1 MKTALVLMCTTALV
15 FGGIS
20 NSHAALVISEV
31 LFNEVGSDTVGE
43 WIEIY
48 NSGPAAIDLTDYK
61 IGDEETSGGTGTG
74 ESVVRFPAGASIGPG
89 AVQTVAVSAARFQ
102 TVYGFAPT
110 YELQGTNLSVGQM
123 LAYAAWDPDGGL
135 INMSNTNDQAI
146 LLNGSDTIVDAVNWG
161 NTSFLNPGLAQ
172 PVDDGRSY
180 ERSNPLVDTDTASDW
195 QLGPANATAALRS
208 TPGVVPVPEPAAAAL
223 AALGIATCGIRVCG
237 GRRNRD

>member
-1 MKTALVLMCTTALV
+1 MKTAFVLMCTTALFV
-15 FGGIS
+15 GGIS
-20 NSHAALVISEV
+20 NLHAALVVSEV

-61 IGDEETSGGTGTG
+61 IGDEETSGGTGAG

-146 LLNGSDTIVDAVNWG
+146 LLNGSDAIVDAVNWG
-161 NTSFLNPGLAQ
+161 NNSFLNPGLAQ
-172 PVDDGRSY
+172 PVEDGRSY
-180 ERSNPLVDTDTASDW
+180 ERINPLVDTDTANDW
-195 QLGPANATAALRS
+195 QLGPSNATAALRS
-208 TPGVVPVPEPAAAAL
+208 TPGVVPVPEPSAAAL
-223 AALGIATCGIRVCG
+223 AALGIATCGIGVCG
-237 GRRNRD
+237 GRRKRD

>member
-1 MKTALVLMCTTALV
+1 MKALLISACVAALFAV
-15 FGGIS
+15 S
-20 NSHAALVISEV
+20 ACKTHAALVISEV

-89 AVQTVAVSAARFQ
+89 AVQTVAVSAARFE

-110 YELQGTNLSVGQM
+110 YELQGTNLAVGQM

-146 LLNGSDTIVDAVNWG
+146 LMNGSDAIVDAVNWG

-180 ERSNPLVDTDTASDW
+180 ERINPLVDTDTANDW
-195 QLGPANATAALRS
+195 QLGPSNATAALRS
-208 TPGVVPVPEPAAAAL
+208 TPGVVPVPEPAAIAL
-223 AALGIATCGIRVCG
+223 AALAITTCGATVCG

>member
-1 MKTALVLMCTTALV
+1 MKAALVLMCTTALI

-48 NSGPAAIDLTDYK
+48 NTGPAAIDLTDYK

-74 ESVVRFPAGASIGPG
+74 ESVVRFPSGASIGPG
-89 AVQTVAVSAARFQ
+89 AVQIVAVSAARFE

-110 YELQGTNLSVGQM
+110 YELQGTNLAVGQM

-146 LLNGSDTIVDAVNWG
+146 LLNGSDAIVDAVNWG

-180 ERSNPLVDTDTASDW
+180 ERSNPLVDTDTANDW
-195 QLGPANATAALRS
+195 QLGPSNATAALRS
-208 TPGVVPVPEPAAAAL
+208 TPGVVPVPEPAAAML
-223 AALGIATCGIRVCG
+223 AALGIATYGIAICG